1 MNDDPPPTGRTR
13 VAIACR
19 RVAILLLPLLLAP
32 HPARAQAPARA
43 AAHLGA
49 SRPAA
54 APPLPIIRL
63 ERVLTLGG
71 DHAGRETAFAD
82 VADIA
87 AGAAGEVYVLD
98 AGDKSVRVFSSAGA
112 PVRRFGREG
121 AGPGE
126 FNLPV
131 SLRVD
136 TLVAVSDLGQQ
147 RMTYFSMDGRHLR
160 TQRDPTPG
168 GLPLLRVVALRNG
181 QIVGV
186 TPSVMGVSARGSGRT
201 GSPFAAVIVAG
212 AGGSVDTLLRPHAGS
227 ALFHPRDAAAPF
239 GTFETHAGRG
249 GAHAVLGDSILAVA
263 DGYSGQVTWY
273 RAERQGLT
281 RLRTRQLDSRS
292 RAVTPDDVRRM
303 ERQLYAQ
310 FAELP
315 RGLVVEPPPRV
326 SIATQALF
334 APDGS
339 LWIRNTAGRGIAHVW
354 TVFDQAGS
362 VKMRLSLPTGFDLLH
377 VSGDRLYGVTRTAND
392 APVVQVYR
400 MRPG

>member
-1 MNDDPPPTGRTR
+1 M
-13 VAIACR
+13 
-19 RVAILLLPLLLAP
+19 
-32 HPARAQAPARA
+32 
-43 AAHLGA
+43 
-49 SRPAA
+49 
-54 APPLPIIRL
+54 RL

-87 AGAAGEVYVLD
+87 AGAGGEVYVLD
-98 AGDKSVRVFSSAGA
+98 AGDKSVRVFSSTGA

-136 TLVAVSDLGQQ
+136 TQVAVSDLGQQ
-147 RMTYFSMDGRHLR
+147 RMTYFSLDGRHLR
-160 TQRDPTPG
+160 TQRDPTPN
-168 GLPLLRVVALRNG
+168 GLPLLRVVTLRNG
-181 QIVGV
+181 QVVGV

-201 GSPFAAVIVAG
+201 GSPYAAVIVAG
-212 AGGSVDTLLRPHAGS
+212 AGGAVDTLLRPHAGS
-227 ALFHPRDAAAPF
+227 ALFHPRDAQAPF
-239 GTFETHAGRG
+239 GTFDTHAGRG

-292 RAVTPDDVRRM
+292 RAVTSDDVRRM

-334 APDGS
+334 ASDGS

-354 TVFDQAGS
+354 TVFDRAGS
-362 VKMRLSLPTGFDLLH
+362 VTMRLSLPTGFDLLH

-392 APVVQVYR
+392 AHVVQVYR